1 MQCPNCKATLDGDTI
16 FCGNCGNQVAPL
28 HAQGATISEDQT
40 MLIPPGSSR
49 QNPGVSSYNAQAA
62 TRQPVQAPQVYAKV
76 PAPVTAYGPHA
87 PDTPG
92 SSDPISAPAQFPT
105 PSKKP
110 RTDNMRVII
119 LAGVLVLVLL
129 IAVFAGFATLLQH
142 QANTLGAGGAT
153 GFVSFSDS
161 QSGQLTDTLNISI
174 TGLDAPNSGFQYQ
187 GWMIDE
193 ANEKITSLGTLTSA
207 GKQAFKLA
215 FTSQGKNIFS
225 LGNVIEITKEQ
236 GNVSVPTGAIL
247 MTGKFPTLAYV
258 HIKHLLFS
266 FPTTP
271 GQIGLLVGLRS
282 ETQNLNAAALTLKTV
297 TANPDAIHC
306 AAQSIL
312 DIDEGQHGQHAHPP
326 SALCQSLNI
335 TQQGDGLGLLGDNG
349 YIHLSAQHASFAA
362 TTTDTTQN
370 IKTHAQHVI
379 NATTD
384 LQGDANLHV
393 QGWVTTI
400 DQDALFVRDHPT
412 DPNTPA
418 KIQEIVQLATQALN
432 GFAANQEAPQPVVGQ
447 AGALTAYIHGQLMAM
462 LTLSR
467 AA

>member
-1 MQCPNCKATLDGDTI
+1 MQCPNCKAPLDGDTV

-40 MLIPPGSSR
+40 VLIPPTTSR
-49 QNPGVSSYNAQAA
+49 QNPGVNTYNAQAPIH
-62 TRQPVQAPQVYAKV
+62 QPMQPPRAYASA
-76 PAPVTAYGPHA
+76 PAPMAAHGPYS

-92 SSDPISAPAQFPT
+92 SRDPVSAPPQFPT
-105 PSKKP
+105 RSQKL

-129 IAVFAGFATLLQH
+129 IAAFAGFATLLQH

-161 QSGQLTDTLNISI
+161 QSGQLTNTLNISI
-174 TGLDAPNSGFQYQ
+174 TGLDAPSSGFQYQ
-187 GWMIDE
+187 GWMVDE
-193 ANEKITSLGTLTSA
+193 ANERITPLGKLTSA
-207 GKQAFKLA
+207 GQQAFKLA
-215 FTSQGKNIFS
+215 FTSKGTNLFS

-236 GNVSVPTGAIL
+236 GDVTAPTGTVL
-247 MTGKFPTLAYV
+247 MTGKFPTLAYT

-266 FPTTP
+266 FPKTP

-282 ETQNLNAAALTLKTV
+282 ETQKLEAASTILNSVAT
-297 TANPDAIHC
+297 NPDAVSC

-312 DIDEGQHGQHAHPP
+312 DIDEGQHGQHAHPL
-326 SALCQSLNI
+326 SASCQGLNI
-335 TQQGDGLGLLGDNG
+335 TQEGDGLGLLGQNG
-349 YIHLSAQHASFAA
+349 YIQLSAQHASFAA

-379 NATTD
+379 NATID
-384 LQGDANLHV
+384 LQGDSKQ

-400 DQDALFVRDHPT
+400 DQDTLFVRDHPT
-412 DPNTPA
+412 DPTTQA
-418 KIQEIVQLATQALN
+418 KMQEIVQLATQALN
-432 GFAANQEAPQPVVGQ
+432 GFDANHNEIIEPVVGE
-447 AGALTAYIHGQLMAM
+447 AGALTAYAHGQLMAM
-462 LTLSR
+462 LTLKP